1 MLTALNR
8 ISSLRVGSKNGK
20 RSPHK
25 PALLLALAHLYEEDE
40 SIENKFKIT
49 DKLENLFKKYVNLLD
64 PTIPNSMIL
73 IEYPFFHL
81 QGDGIWNIKYKTGH
95 EHIVEELKKEGKRC
109 TKSRLLEHIEFGSF
123 DSEIDIFLR
132 NKHNRKIFMDTIVRK
147 YSINDFQQV
156 ETLLESSGSNPF
168 IVYLNT
174 MQSVQG
180 NNTGAL
186 AEFQAQSENFA
197 LIEEEHPLAER
208 IYNELIQGRHVILTG
223 HAGDGKSTI
232 ALEVYR
238 KLANLPKNAKLALS
252 PVMDVTGKNISI
264 VKDLSENKDTA
275 GLLTQILTST
285 RTFLLVSN
293 TGALLKMFKES
304 GENTLETE
312 ATLLREFN
320 KENGKFIYKGR
331 EFSIYNLAKLDN
343 LPLAKRVF
351 QKMLSDDNWQYC
363 QSCSCRDYCVILRNR
378 NALTANNSRGVD
390 RIFLIY
396 QRLLAYGQRLTM
408 RQLMEHLA
416 WTLTGGQDRCDI
428 EADAKTNIGKVHNK
442 SFFHLFWGNNGQ
454 EDLKEA
460 TQMQAIRALRKATF
474 GSHLSPEL
482 ERTLWTLSKS
492 LPPLQLS
499 PLWEEYAGK
508 LRKAGLRLDSS
519 ANAAKSRST
528 LRRILYFMADGP
540 HFEKD
545 IDQYLDSIYTRRW
558 QVWQKE
564 GQISPLEKKRLADK
578 IFAVLYEQFS
588 GHQCDEMQNSK
599 VLYLTQHRNAVGLR
613 QSVQLLTAQ
622 IRIDD
627 EFDTLQW
634 KKCPSIIGT
643 ENRFALSLP
652 SCRDA
657 TLSLDLDIAFL
668 DYVERRYQGELA
680 GSLSAA
686 YTQRLETFKT
696 ALASRNR
703 QKEQITLVRT
713 LADKNTSLYSCL
725 FNNGKLVVRK

>member
-1 MLTALNR
+1 MSMEKYTSL
-8 ISSLRVGSKNGK
+8 ISNLGNTSNGFK
-20 RSPHK
+20 PHRLI
-25 PALLLALAHLYEEDE
+25 ALLCAIDIIF
-40 SIENKFKIT
+40 SKFGHKNIIFFNDDYKT
-49 DKLENLFKKYVNLLD
+49 LFTKYFNMFSTPSD
-64 PTIPNSMIL
+64 SNRPHT
-73 IEYPFFHL
+73 PFFHL
-81 QGDGIWNIKYKTGH
+81 HNSGLWKLHYKPGKSNLITVGSPKDITDNIEYAQ
-95 EHIVEELKKEGKRC
+95 
-109 TKSRLLEHIEFGSF
+109 LEDSF
-123 DSEIDIFLR
+123 YNFISDTQHRSEIKKLIYSLLSTK
-132 NKHNRKIFMDTIVRK
+132 NISICKSTIL
-147 YSINDFQQV
+147 
-156 ETLLESSGSNPF
+156 TSSDSRNPF
-168 IVYLNT
+168 VVYLNT

-238 KLANLPKNAKLALS
+238 KLASLPKNAKLALS

>member
-1 MLTALNR
+1 M
-8 ISSLRVGSKNGK
+8 
-20 RSPHK
+20 
-25 PALLLALAHLYEEDE
+25 
-40 SIENKFKIT
+40 SIEKYTSLISNLGNTSNGFKPHRLIGLLCAIDIIFSKFGHKNILFFN
-49 DKLENLFKKYVNLLD
+49 DDYKNLFTKYFNMFS
-64 PTIPNSMIL
+64 TPNDSNRPHT
-73 IEYPFFHL
+73 PFFHL
-81 QGDGIWNIKYKTGH
+81 HTSGLWKLHYKPGKSNLITVGSPKDITDNIEYAQLEDSFYNFISDTQHRADIK
-95 EHIVEELKKEGKRC
+95 ELIYSLLSAKMKKISTC
-109 TKSRLLEHIEFGSF
+109 KSTILSSS
-123 DSEIDIFLR
+123 DSR
-132 NKHNRKIFMDTIVRK
+132 
-147 YSINDFQQV
+147 
-156 ETLLESSGSNPF
+156 NPF
-168 IVYLNT
+168 VVYLNT
-174 MQSVQG
+174 MQSVRG

-208 IYNELIQGRHVILTG
+208 IYGELIQGRHVILTG

-238 KLANLPKNAKLALS
+238 KLADLPQNAKLALS
-252 PVMDVTGKNISI
+252 PVMDVAGKNISI
-264 VKDLSENKDTA
+264 VKDLSENKDTT
-275 GLLTQILTST
+275 GLLTQILTSDH
-285 RTFLLVSN
+285 TFLLVSN

-304 GENTLETE
+304 GENKLETE
-312 ATLLREFN
+312 ASLLKEFN
-320 KENGKFIYKGR
+320 KENGKFSCKGR

-343 LPLAKRVF
+343 LQLAKRVF
-351 QKMLSDDNWQYC
+351 QKMLADNNWQHC

-378 NALTANNSRGVD
+378 NALTANDSRGVD

-416 WTLTGGQDRCDI
+416 WTLTGGQDKCDI
-428 EADAKTNIGKVHNK
+428 EADVKSNVSKVHNK

-474 GSHLSPEL
+474 GSHLSPDL

-492 LPPLQLS
+492 LPALQLS
-499 PLWEEYAGK
+499 PLWENYAGE

-528 LRRILYFMADGP
+528 LRRILYFLADGP

-545 IDQYLDSIYTRRW
+545 IDLYLDSFYTRRW
-558 QVWQKE
+558 QDWQKE
-564 GQISPLEKKRLADK
+564 GQISPLEKKQLADK

-588 GHQCDEMQNSK
+588 GHQCDDLQNSK

-643 ENRFALSLP
+643 EDRFALSLP
-652 SCRDA
+652 SCRDD

-696 ALASRNR
+696 ALVVRNR

-713 LADKNTSLYSCL
+713 LADKNTSLYSCI

>member
-1 MLTALNR
+1 M
-8 ISSLRVGSKNGK
+8 
-20 RSPHK
+20 
-25 PALLLALAHLYEEDE
+25 
-40 SIENKFKIT
+40 SIEKYTSLISNLGNTSNGFKPHRLIGLLCAIDIIFSKFGHKNILFFN
-49 DKLENLFKKYVNLLD
+49 DDYKNLFTKYFNMFS
-64 PTIPNSMIL
+64 TPNDSNRPHT
-73 IEYPFFHL
+73 PFFHL
-81 QGDGIWNIKYKTGH
+81 HTSGLWKLHYKPGKSNLITVGSPKDITDNIEYAQLEDSFYNFISDTQHRADIK
-95 EHIVEELKKEGKRC
+95 ELIYSLLSAKMKKISTC
-109 TKSRLLEHIEFGSF
+109 KSTILSSS
-123 DSEIDIFLR
+123 DSR
-132 NKHNRKIFMDTIVRK
+132 
-147 YSINDFQQV
+147 
-156 ETLLESSGSNPF
+156 NPF
-168 IVYLNT
+168 VVYLNT
-174 MQSVQG
+174 MQSVRG

-208 IYNELIQGRHVILTG
+208 IYGELIQGRHVILTG

-238 KLANLPKNAKLALS
+238 KLADLPQNAKLALS
-252 PVMDVTGKNISI
+252 PVMDVAGKNISI
-264 VKDLSENKDTA
+264 VKDLSENKDTT
-275 GLLTQILTST
+275 GLLTQILTSDH
-285 RTFLLVSN
+285 TFLLVSN

-304 GENTLETE
+304 GENKLETE
-312 ATLLREFN
+312 ATLLKEFN
-320 KENGKFIYKGR
+320 KENGKFSCKGR

-343 LPLAKRVF
+343 LQLAKRVF
-351 QKMLSDDNWQYC
+351 QKMLADNNWQHC

-378 NALTANNSRGVD
+378 NALTANDSRGVD

-416 WTLTGGQDRCDI
+416 WTLTGGQDKCDI
-428 EADAKTNIGKVHNK
+428 EADVKSNVSKVHNK

-474 GSHLSPEL
+474 GSHLSPNL

-492 LPPLQLS
+492 LPALQLS
-499 PLWEEYAGK
+499 PLWENYAGE

-528 LRRILYFMADGP
+528 LRRILYFLADGP

-545 IDQYLDSIYTRRW
+545 IDLYLDSFYTRRW
-558 QVWQKE
+558 QDWQKE
-564 GQISPLEKKRLADK
+564 GQISPLEKKQLADK

-588 GHQCDEMQNSK
+588 GHQCDDLQNSK

-643 ENRFALSLP
+643 EDRFALSLP
-652 SCRDA
+652 SCRDD

-696 ALASRNR
+696 ALVVRNR

-713 LADKNTSLYSCL
+713 LADKKTSLYSCI